1 MRAGGWTARALAR
14 AIDRRA
20 DARATRAR
28 RRARRIPLERKAHDV
43 SVGGDASERGRAR
56 GEGRMRASRFSSQRP
71 NGSLDDERA
80 RRSGREAPASD
91 DGRSEDTRAGYHA
104 TPARVRA
111 ARDRLEAVTREL
123 ADDLARASDG
133 LLREIDAE
141 RERALDEID
150 EVRRDVLR
158 AKDLLDRERRDF
170 DARRAMQEDELAK
183 AFAELRE
190 ERATLERERSAFE
203 RARVAAEAEARVHE
217 RYARASGSIVSG
229 SVIAR
234 SVSYAASQS
243 LGGDVGNEEDLRAF
257 ERVDVGSRGVARAN
271 SKVDA
276 WVNEAVRETPALKT
290 PSTSKWRLAKDRVT
304 TISRAIENAT
314 LTKTADAKAAAGIAP
329 ESARASVLDG
339 IELFGRVLCIG
350 GLERGS
356 DSPLSE
362 VEYMKPGDADAN
374 GFLRWKPFAS
384 LNTPRAYAACS
395 TTAIGGA
402 VVIGGSDGQ
411 EALRSV
417 EEYRES
423 VGKWRT
429 VDPMSVPRIWC
440 GSTMIDGVTYAC
452 GGYDGEYYLH
462 SMEANKT
469 FGSFDFGDSSA
480 DDRGVGSQPS
490 SSWVTCAPMSEGR
503 ATLGVGTLSGKLFA
517 VGGFSGAGE
526 ILDLCEVYDPRADAW
541 VTGQPLKHKRRDL
554 GMASLSARGFLI
566 AVGGRDERSVLNI
579 VEAFDP
585 RDSARGWR
593 ALSPMHYRRQ
603 LHATVVDPSG
613 DAVYAIGG
621 FDGVSAISAVELY
634 DVRADKWRE
643 VAPCKTA
650 RLGVVACCVP

>member
-1 MRAGGWTARALAR
+1 MRT
-14 AIDRRA
+14 
-20 DARATRAR
+20 
-28 RRARRIPLERKAHDV
+28 
-43 SVGGDASERGRAR
+43 
-56 GEGRMRASRFSSQRP
+56 SRFSSQRQ
-71 NGSLDDERA
+71 NGSIDGDVRA
-80 RRSGREAPASD
+80 RRNGRDAPASD
-91 DGRSEDTRAGYHA
+91 DGRSEDMHREYHA
-104 TPARVRA
+104 TPARVRS
-111 ARDRLEAVTREL
+111 ARERLEAVTREL
-123 ADDLARASDG
+123 AVDVARASDG

-150 EVRRDVLR
+150 EFRKDVLR
-158 AKDLLDRERRDF
+158 AKELLDRERRDF

-183 AFAELRE
+183 AFSELKE
-190 ERATLERERSAFE
+190 ERATFERERSAFE
-203 RARVAAEAEARVHE
+203 RARVAAEVEARVHE
-217 RYARASGSIVSG
+217 KYARASGSIASG
-229 SVIAR
+229 SVAAR
-234 SVSYAASQS
+234 SVSYVASQS
-243 LGGDVGNEEDLRAF
+243 LGGDIGNEEDLRAF
-257 ERVDVGSRGVARAN
+257 ERVDVGSSGVARAN

-276 WVNEAVRETPALKT
+276 WVNETVRETPALKT
-290 PSTSKWRLAKDRVT
+290 PSLSKWRLAKDRVT
-304 TISRAIENAT
+304 TISKAIENAT
-314 LTKTADAKAAAGIAP
+314 LTKTAEANAAAGIAP
-329 ESARASVLDG
+329 ESARATVLDG

-362 VEYMKPGDADAN
+362 VEYMKPGEADAN
-374 GFLRWKPFAS
+374 GFLRWKSFAS

-423 VGKWRT
+423 VGKWRI

-440 GSTMIDGVTYAC
+440 GSTMIDGVTFAC

-480 DDRGVGSQPS
+480 EDRGVGSQPS

-503 ATLGVGTLSGKLFA
+503 ATLGVGALGGKLFA

-526 ILDLCEVYDPRADAW
+526 ILDMCEIYDPRADAW
-541 VTGQPLKHKRRDL
+541 ISGQPLKHKRRDL
-554 GMASLSARGFLI
+554 GMASLSARGFLL

-593 ALSPMHYRRQ
+593 ALSPMQYRRQ

-650 RLGVVACCVP
+650 RLGVVACCMP